1 MDFYKKV
8 LDSMDRVSDSNERLA
23 EYLDGVLNAKGLE
36 SFVSVTPHKDGYR
49 LQIAGKYSP
58 LYVDVYLDGEDLVLG
73 GSQIGKLGDDVIKEL
88 ATFLGIPKKEVGE
101 KADRFASVIRYLIA
115 HNHRPVDELA
125 KVKDDGESDEVAEKV
140 EEVFA
145 DFAAQ
150 SPENRDVR
158 HVDLVAYGTPITLR
172 FQTAEKNKDRL
183 DVYVAVDG
191 DIDVEADRQYVG
203 SDSLNNKGRA
213 VVKALMSG
221 VLADLA
227 GKAAVKEAGEEK
239 KAAVE
244 AGAFDADVLYAKI
257 KEMHE
262 DLQNLPAGAKQEIM
276 AEVENADHEVKLMFT
291 PGEAEGSVAFI
302 VDVDGKPNQ
311 IGEYPISNKMLP
323 YFAVSDLL
331 RQADKILGI
340 SVADSCGNVNDD
352 EHAAP
357 ESALVPLSDAVNA
370 MRADQS
376 IKTKVAN
383 VDYLGSDVSFILTR
397 KVDKDK
403 GLVHVYVRNG
413 KGAPMT
419 FVASYDL
426 DGIGVAD
433 RMFHAGL
440 KELGIEDA
448 CNKKVKDGVA
458 YEEEDMERLRDAVGD
473 TQVLEE
479 FFRWEGDDDV
489 NAFIHD
495 FSRTVFGGVEEIEDS
510 KDKSAVSDAG
520 TRSIERMRGR
530 VGRILAGEAAGP
542 NHRSSYAVRSFG
554 KDKTLASV
562 TLKGVMNGDE
572 VTGLDVSYIYTT
584 PLFSVIVDEHYDIP
598 AGDAPEK
605 ELGKKIDARMD
616 ELGKIAVDLYEGK
629 IDEAKA
635 RELIGSPVEI
645 DRDVVTSS
653 FNMVRDAVASSPEEV
668 EIRVKSV
675 ISEGNTGR
683 AFVSRVYGG
692 DILGKAIIKA
702 VKAKKPGYDKGV
714 EVTFSF
720 STPSMDVSKVEYF
733 DIPETE
739 KPHVD
744 LGKEISDRMDEMGR
758 AVLHAYDGIIEMD
771 EMKAI
776 LGDDSLKIDMV
787 SDSVDPKEAELIASL
802 EADGS
807 DENVARVAKEWADI
821 FGFKTMKGSDGKELM
836 AFSYVNGE
844 SDEKPTQYSYKQ
856 RAWTRIA

>member
-58 LYVDVYLDGEDLVLG
+58 LYADVYLDGEDLVLG
-73 GSQIGKLGDDVIKEL
+73 GSQIGKLGADVVKEL
-88 ATFLGIPKKEVGE
+88 ATFLGIPEKEVGE

-145 DFAAQ
+145 DFAANA
-150 SPENRDVR
+150 PGTPGVR
-158 HVDLVAYGTPITLR
+158 HIDLVVYGTPVSLLFRTSD
-172 FQTAEKNKDRL
+172 KNKDRL
-183 DVYVAVDG
+183 DVYAAVDG
-191 DIDVEADRQYVG
+191 DVDVEAERQYVG
-203 SDSLNNKGRA
+203 SDSIANKGRA
-213 VVKALMSG
+213 VIKALMG
-221 VLADLA
+221 GILADLA
-227 GKAAVKEAGEEK
+227 GKAAVKEAEAEK

-262 DLQNLPAGAKQEIM
+262 DLRNLPAGAKQEIM
-276 AEVENADHEVKLMFT
+276 AEVENDDHEVKLMFT

-302 VDVDGKPNQ
+302 MGVDGKPHQ
-311 IGEYPISNKMLP
+311 IGEYLISNKMLP

-331 RQADKILGI
+331 RVADKVLGI
-340 SVADSCGNVNDD
+340 SVADSCGNVKDD

-370 MRADQS
+370 MRNDRS

-383 VDYLGSDVSFILTR
+383 VDYLGSNVSFILTR

-413 KGAPMT
+413 KDAPMK

-448 CNKKVKDGVA
+448 CNKKAKDGVA
-458 YEEEDMERLRDAVGD
+458 YEVEGMDRLRAAVGD
-473 TQVLEE
+473 TRVLEE
-479 FFRWEGDDDV
+479 FIRWESDDDV
-489 NAFIHD
+489 NAFIRD
-495 FSRTVFGGVEEIEDS
+495 LSRTVFGDAEEIEDS

-520 TRSIERMRGR
+520 TRSIERMQGR

-562 TLKGVMNGDE
+562 TLKGVMNGNE

-645 DRDVVTSS
+645 DREVVTS
-653 FNMVRDAVASSPEEV
+653 
-668 EIRVKSV
+668 
-675 ISEGNTGR
+675 
-683 AFVSRVYGG
+683 
-692 DILGKAIIKA
+692 L
-702 VKAKKPGYDKGV
+702 
-714 EVTFSF
+714 
-720 STPSMDVSKVEYF
+720 
-733 DIPETE
+733 
-739 KPHVD
+739 
-744 LGKEISDRMDEMGR
+744 
-758 AVLHAYDGIIEMD
+758 
-771 EMKAI
+771 
-776 LGDDSLKIDMV
+776 
-787 SDSVDPKEAELIASL
+787 
-802 EADGS
+802 
-807 DENVARVAKEWADI
+807 
-821 FGFKTMKGSDGKELM
+821 
-836 AFSYVNGE
+836 
-844 SDEKPTQYSYKQ
+844 
-856 RAWTRIA
+856 

>member
-49 LQIAGKYSP
+49 MQIAGKYSP
-58 LYVDVYLDGEDLVLG
+58 LYADVYLDGEDLVLG
-73 GSQIGKLGDDVIKEL
+73 GSQIGKLGADVVKEL
-88 ATFLGIPKKEVGE
+88 ATFLGIPEKEVGE

-145 DFAAQ
+145 DFAANT
-150 SPENRDVR
+150 PGDPGVR
-158 HVDLVAYGTPITLR
+158 HIDLVVYDTPVSLLFRTSD
-172 FQTAEKNKDRL
+172 KNKDRL
-183 DVYVAVDG
+183 DVYAAVDG
-191 DIDVEADRQYVG
+191 DVDVEADRQYVG
-203 SDSLNNKGRA
+203 SDSIANKGRA

-221 VLADLA
+221 IMADLA
-227 GKAAVKEAGEEK
+227 GKAAVKGAEAEK

-262 DLQNLPAGAKQEIM
+262 DLRNLPAGAKQEIM
-276 AEVENADHEVKLMFT
+276 AEVENGDHEVKLMFT

-302 VDVDGKPNQ
+302 MDVDGKPHQ
-311 IGEYPISNKMLP
+311 IGEYLISNKMLP

-331 RQADKILGI
+331 RVADKVLGI
-340 SVADSCGNVNDD
+340 EIADSCGKKDAQVKDE

-370 MRADQS
+370 MRNDRS
-376 IKTKVAN
+376 MKTKVAN
-383 VDYLGSDVSFILTR
+383 VDYLGSNVSFILTR

-440 KELGIEDA
+440 KELGIED
-448 CNKKVKDGVA
+448 
-458 YEEEDMERLRDAVGD
+458 
-473 TQVLEE
+473 
-479 FFRWEGDDDV
+479 
-489 NAFIHD
+489 
-495 FSRTVFGGVEEIEDS
+495 S

-520 TRSIERMRGR
+520 ASSIERMQGR

-562 TLKGVMNGDE
+562 TLKGVMDGDE

-787 SDSVDPKEAELIASL
+787 S
-802 EADGS
+802 
-807 DENVARVAKEWADI
+807 
-821 FGFKTMKGSDGKELM
+821 F
-836 AFSYVNGE
+836 
-844 SDEKPTQYSYKQ
+844 
-856 RAWTRIA
+856 